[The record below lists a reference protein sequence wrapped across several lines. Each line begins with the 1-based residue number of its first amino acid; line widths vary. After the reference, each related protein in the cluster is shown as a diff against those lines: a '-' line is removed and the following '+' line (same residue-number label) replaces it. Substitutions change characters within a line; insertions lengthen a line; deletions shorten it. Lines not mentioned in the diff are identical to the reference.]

1 MSIYKPRLS
10 APSATDK
17 NWIKSTR
24 GGYNYCIE
32 ISNGSCLPNCVG
44 YAWGRWREILGAS
57 HNLSRA
63 NAENWWTN
71 TGDGY
76 ERGQTPRLGAVMCW
90 RNGAVGNGNDGA
102 GHVAIVEKISADG
115 RTVTTSESN
124 YGGTRFQNVVRSYPY
139 ALGRNFAFQG
149 FIYLPIK
156 FDSAETAKP
165 TKTVDEVAREVIKGL
180 WGNGSTRTAN
190 LQAAGYD
197 PNAVQARVN
206 AILAGNNA
214 PVTNSKSIDT
224 LAQEVLQGKWGNGAD
239 RAKRLTDAGYDYNA
253 VQAKVNQLASSGPA
267 PAPAKSI
274 DEVAREVLNGQW
286 GNGADRQARLSA
298 AGYNYAQVQAR
309 VNELA
314 APPRKSIDEI
324 AREVIAGKWGNG
336 ADRQNRLTAAGYNY
350 AQVQARVNQLL

>member
-10 APSATDK
+10 APSTTDK

-206 AILAGNNA
+206 
-214 PVTNSKSIDT
+214 
-224 LAQEVLQGKWGNGAD
+224 
-239 RAKRLTDAGYDYNA
+239 
-253 VQAKVNQLASSGPA
+253 QLASGNAA
-267 PAPAKSI
+267 PAPTKS
-274 DEVAREVLNGQW
+274 V
-286 GNGADRQARLSA
+286 
-298 AGYNYAQVQAR
+298 
-309 VNELA
+309 
-314 APPRKSIDEI
+314 DEI
-324 AREVIAGKWGNG
+324 AKEVLEGKWGNG
-336 ADRQNRLTAAGYNY
+336 ADRQNRLQGMRLSPVRKSAKNRFANTASNNPDSAPHE
-350 AQVQARVNQLL
+350 QSQ

>member
-10 APSATDK
+10 APSTTDK

-124 YGGTRFQNVVRSYPY
+124 YGGIRFQNVVRSYPY

-180 WGNGSTRTAN
+180 WGNGSARIAN
-190 LQAAGYD
+190 LQA
-197 PNAVQARVN
+197 
-206 AILAGNNA
+206 
-214 PVTNSKSIDT
+214 
-224 LAQEVLQGKWGNGAD
+224 
-239 RAKRLTDAGYDYNA
+239 AGYDYNA
-253 VQAKVNQLASSGPA
+253 VQARVNQLASGNAA
-267 PAPAKSI
+267 PAPTKSVDEIAKEVLEGKWGNGADRQNRLTAAGYNYSQVQAKVNELSAKPTKSI

-309 VNELA
+309 VNQLA
-314 APPRKSIDEI
+314 APPKKSVDGI

>member
-10 APSATDK
+10 APSTTDK

-139 ALGRNFAFQG
+139 ALGGNYAFQG

-180 WGNGSTRTAN
+180 WGNGSARIAN
-190 LQAAGYD
+190 LQA
-197 PNAVQARVN
+197 
-206 AILAGNNA
+206 
-214 PVTNSKSIDT
+214 
-224 LAQEVLQGKWGNGAD
+224 
-239 RAKRLTDAGYDYNA
+239 AGYDYNA
-253 VQAKVNQLASSGPA
+253 VQARVNQLASGNAA
-267 PAPAKSI
+267 PAPTKSVDEIAKEVLEGKWGNGADRQNRLTAAGYNYSQVQAKVNELSAKPTKSI

-298 AGYNYAQVQAR
+298 AGYNYAQVQTR
-309 VNELA
+309 VNELV
-314 APPRKSIDEI
+314 APSKKSIDEI

>member
-10 APSATDK
+10 APSTTDK

-115 RTVTTSESN
+115 RTVTTSESS
-124 YGGTRFQNVVRSYPY
+124 YGGARFLNVVRSYPY

-165 TKTVDEVAREVIKGL
+165 NKTVDEVAREVIKGL
-180 WGNGSTRTAN
+180 WGNGPTRTAN

-197 PNAVQARVN
+197 SNAVQARVN
-206 AILAGNNA
+206 AILTGNAA
-214 PVTNSKSIDT
+214 PAPTKSVDEI
-224 LAQEVLQGKWGNGAD
+224 AKEVLEGKWGNGAD
-239 RAKRLTDAGYDYNA
+239 RQNRLTAAGYNYSQ
-253 VQAKVNQLASSGPA
+253 VQAKVNELSSKKTA
-267 PAPAKSI
+267 PTKSI

-309 VNELA
+309 VNELV
-314 APPRKSIDEI
+314 APPKKSIDEI

>member
-10 APSATDK
+10 APSTTDK

-180 WGNGSTRTAN
+180 WGNGPTRTAN

-197 PNAVQARVN
+197 SNAVQARVN
-206 AILAGNNA
+206 AILAGNATPA
-214 PVTNSKSIDT
+214 PTKSVDEI
-224 LAQEVLQGKWGNGAD
+224 AKEVLEGKWGNGAD
-239 RAKRLTDAGYDYNA
+239 RQNRLTAAGYNYSQ
-253 VQAKVNQLASSGPA
+253 VQAKVNELSAKPT
-267 PAPAKSI
+267 APAKSI
-274 DEVAREVLNGQW
+274 DEVAREVINGQW

-309 VNELA
+309 VNELV
-314 APPRKSIDEI
+314 APPKKSIDEI

>member
-10 APSATDK
+10 APSTTDK

-44 YAWGRWREILGAS
+44 YAWGRWREILGAF

-115 RTVTTSESN
+115 RTVTTSESS
-124 YGGTRFQNVVRSYPY
+124 YGGARFKNVVRSYPY

-156 FDSAETAKP
+156 FDNAETAKP

-180 WGNGSTRTAN
+180 WGNGPTRMAN

-197 PNAVQARVN
+197 CNAVQARVN
-206 AILAGNNA
+206 AILAGNATPA
-214 PVTNSKSIDT
+214 PTKSIDEI
-224 LAQEVLQGKWGNGAD
+224 AKEVLEGKWGNGAD
-239 RAKRLTDAGYDYNA
+239 RQNRLTAAGYNYSQ
-253 VQAKVNQLASSGPA
+253 VQAKVNELSAKPT
-267 PAPAKSI
+267 KSI
-274 DEVAREVLNGQW
+274 DELAREVLNGQW

-309 VNELA
+309 VNQLA
-314 APPRKSIDEI
+314 APPKKSVDEI

>member
-10 APSATDK
+10 APSTTDK

-180 WGNGSTRTAN
+180 WGNGPTRTAN

-197 PNAVQARVN
+197 YNAVQARVN
-206 AILAGNNA
+206 
-214 PVTNSKSIDT
+214 
-224 LAQEVLQGKWGNGAD
+224 
-239 RAKRLTDAGYDYNA
+239 
-253 VQAKVNQLASSGPA
+253 QLASGNAA
-267 PAPAKSI
+267 PAPT
-274 DEVAREVLNGQW
+274 
-286 GNGADRQARLSA
+286 
-298 AGYNYAQVQAR
+298 
-309 VNELA
+309 
-314 APPRKSIDEI
+314 KSIDEI
-324 AREVIAGKWGNG
+324 AKEV
-336 ADRQNRLTAAGYNY
+336 
-350 AQVQARVNQLL
+350 

>member
-139 ALGRNFAFQG
+139 ALGGNYSFQG

-156 FDSAETAKP
+156 FDQAETANP

-180 WGNGSTRTAN
+180 WGNGPTRTAN

-197 PNAVQARVN
+197 SNAVQARVN
-206 AILAGNNA
+206 AILAGNATPA
-214 PVTNSKSIDT
+214 PTKSVDEI
-224 LAQEVLQGKWGNGAD
+224 AKEVLEGKWGNGAD
-239 RAKRLTDAGYDYNA
+239 RQNRLTAAGYNYTQ
-253 VQAKVNQLASSGPA
+253 VQAKVNELVAKPTA
-267 PAPAKSI
+267 PTKSI
-274 DEVAREVLNGQW
+274 DEVAREVINGQW

-298 AGYNYAQVQAR
+298 AGYNYAQVQAK
-309 VNELA
+309 VNQLV
-314 APPRKSIDEI
+314 APPKKSIDEI